1 MDSLAPQARRTTRLS
16 LIFAVTVA
24 ALAGNP
30 ANAASPN
37 DWPQAGKPVRVVV
50 PFSAGSGSDGLLR
63 LIAKRVSDQTGANLI
78 IDNKPGAGTFIGAA
92 DVAHAPADGHTLLYT
107 IVVTHTQ
114 NPHLYNKLPY
124 DAFKDFT
131 PVVQLVRSA
140 TVLVANRNAPFNNVR
155 EMVSYAKQHP
165 GALNFASYSLGST
178 SHLNGEILQQ
188 RAGIEMV
195 HVPYK
200 GTADATRALLA
211 GDVQVYFDGTS
222 TAVENARAGKVKL
235 LGVAADKRLTV
246 LPDLPTMAEQGV
258 PGLDIVG
265 WQGVFGPGKLPPAIA
280 QKIANAFRTAVE
292 APDIA
297 ELIRAQGNE
306 ISGAGP
312 DAFRQIVANDYER
325 WGAVIKRIGLK
336 LD

>member
-1 MDSLAPQARRTTRLS
+1 M
-16 LIFAVTVA
+16 
-24 ALAGNP
+24 
-30 ANAASPN
+30 
-37 DWPQAGKPVRVVV
+37 
-50 PFSAGSGSDGLLR
+50 
-63 LIAKRVSDQTGANLI
+63 SDQTGANLI

-211 GDVQVYFDGTS
+211 GDVQVYFDGTA
-222 TAVENARAGKVKL
+222 TAVERARRQGQAAWRGGRQAPGGLAGPAHDGGTGRAGARHRRLAGRVWARQ
-235 LGVAADKRLTV
+235 AAASHR
-246 LPDLPTMAEQGV
+246 PENRHRIPHRG
-258 PGLDIVG
+258 G
-265 WQGVFGPGKLPPAIA
+265 IA
-280 QKIANAFRTAVE
+280 RYRRNDPFAGQR
-292 APDIA
+292 DQ
-297 ELIRAQGNE
+297 R
-306 ISGAGP
+306 AGP
-312 DAFRQIVANDYER
+312 DAFKQIVANDYER